1 MLLPVIKEI
10 ETEHKVYKDY
20 NMRQMIGIVTTILFF
35 IIFYIIFRDLAVAVG
50 FAVPIA
56 LLSVFLSKSSD
67 TGITPEESILKKAQ
81 IHYYHNESRKYRTRN
96 RYMSM
101 YNTAYK
107 KMRNKD
113 NNNKNVVKQIK
124 KTEKVKVKRMKQS
137 KIKAIM

>member
-20 NMRQMIGIVTTILFF
+20 NMRQMIGIVATVIFF
-35 IIFYIIFRDLAVAVG
+35 FIFYIIFRDLIVAVG
-50 FAVPIA
+50 FSIPIA
-56 LLSVFLSKSSD
+56 LISVFFSKSSD
-67 TGITPEESILKKAQ
+67 IGITPEESILKKAQ
-81 IHYYHNESRKYRTRN
+81 THYYHNESRKYRTRN
-96 RYMSM
+96 RYMFM

-113 NNNKNVVKQIK
+113 NSNKNVTKQIR
-124 KTEKVKVKRMKQS
+124 KTEKDKVKRMKQS